1 MTFTPITGRNGGFQ
15 SAMVLAC
22 AFTLTACS
30 SNDRTR
36 AGQMTSYSAKAST
49 SATPRLFT
57 LPQDQMSHVQVVTI
71 QATTLTRTLR
81 LTGAVAYD
89 AFKTTPVIT
98 QVGGPVS
105 RILVV
110 PGQQVKEGQ
119 PMLDVSSPDY
129 SQLLDSY
136 LKAADSYRLADK
148 NWVRAQDLYQHHA
161 IAQRDLEQAES
172 DRNQAQADL
181 NAADQGMKILGIKNP
196 ADLAKAPSSAL
207 IPVLAPISGEVVER
221 LVSPGQVV
229 QAGQTQA
236 FTISNLRTVW
246 VLANVYQGDLAAVRS
261 GDDVVVQN
269 DAYPGTFHGRISYVS
284 PALDPNTR
292 TLQARIV
299 VDNPGEKLKRD
310 MYCTVTVT
318 AGSIPNA
325 IAVPDSSVLR
335 DDNNQPFVY
344 LATGAN
350 QFGRRDVEIGQSLN
364 GQTQILRGIS
374 PGERV
379 VADGSL
385 FLQFANSLQH

>member
-1 MTFTPITGRNGGFQ
+1 MKIPLIARCNFRIL
-15 SAMVLAC
+15 SAVVLA
-22 AFTLTACS
+22 FVLVLTACN
-30 SNDRTR
+30 SNDREQ
-36 AGQMTSYSAKAST
+36 ANQMTSFSAKASA
-49 SATPRLFT
+49 SATPQLFT
-57 LPQDQMSHVQVVTI
+57 IPQDQMSHVQVVTVVPI
-71 QATTLTRTLR
+71 TLKRTLR
-81 LTGAVAYD
+81 LTGAVAYN

-110 PGQQVKEGQ
+110 PGQHVTAGQ

-136 LKAADSYRLADK
+136 LKAADSYRLAQK
-148 NWVRAQDLYQHHA
+148 YYTRAQDLYQHHA
-161 IAQRDLEQAES
+161 IAERDLEQAES

-181 NAADQGMKILGIKNP
+181 NAAEQGMKILGIKNP
-196 ADLAKAPSSAL
+196 EELAKAPSSAQ

-221 LVSPGQVV
+221 MVSPGQVV

-236 FTISNLRTVW
+236 FTISDLSTVW
-246 VLANVYQGDLAAVRS
+246 VLANVYQADLAYVRS
-261 GDDVVVQN
+261 GDDVVVQT
-269 DAYPGTFHGRISYVS
+269 DAYPGSFHGRISYVS

-292 TLQARIV
+292 TLQARII

-318 AGSIPNA
+318 AGSIQNVV
-325 IAVPDSSVLR
+325 AVPNSSVMR

-344 LATGAN
+344 VARGTN
-350 QFGRRDVEIGQSLN
+350 QFGRRDVDLGQGQN
-364 GQTQILRGIS
+364 GQTQITKGIS
-374 PGERV
+374 VGEKV
-379 VADGSL
+379 VGDGSL